1 MRYMMLM
8 IPKVYQGGE
17 GAKVGAD
24 FTPDAEAVERMMR
37 YNQDL
42 ADTGALLAADG
53 PHPMVTGA
61 RVKIRKQMETV
72 R

>member
-17 GAKVGAD
+17 GAKIGAD
-24 FTPDAEAVERMMR
+24 FTPDAEAVEKRMR

-42 ADTGALLAADG
+42 ADSGALLAADG
-53 PHPMVTGA
+53 PHPPVTGA